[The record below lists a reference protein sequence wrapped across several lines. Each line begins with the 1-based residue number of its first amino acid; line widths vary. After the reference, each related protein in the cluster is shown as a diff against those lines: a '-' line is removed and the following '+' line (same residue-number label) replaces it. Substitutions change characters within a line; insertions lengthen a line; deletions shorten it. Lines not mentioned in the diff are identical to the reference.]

1 MTVSRRQIV
10 KECIE
15 VINSK
20 NLIPNFEMRTVYIF
34 LMAFFTKQFNDFAR
48 TSNCLSFNVASGN
61 DIYQLPIILTL
72 FFHVDL
78 INVAYLTLTLHV
90 LNDVVNDIESTQ

>member
-20 NLIPNFEMRTVYIF
+20 NLIPDFEMRTVYIF
-34 LMAFFTKQFNDFAR
+34 LMAFFTKQLNDFAR
-48 TSNCLSFNVASGN
+48 TSNCLSYNVASKN
-61 DIYQLPIILTL
+61 DIYQLPLITL
-72 FFHVDL
+72 FFHIDL